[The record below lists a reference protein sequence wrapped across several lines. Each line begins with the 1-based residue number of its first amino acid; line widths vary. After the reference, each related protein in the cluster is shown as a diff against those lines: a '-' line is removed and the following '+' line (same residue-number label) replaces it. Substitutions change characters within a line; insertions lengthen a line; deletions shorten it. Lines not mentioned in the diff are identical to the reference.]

1 MRECVPGARP
11 AGGEALDRLDRRVR
25 RRAVCVRSPRP
36 HVATQCNAF
45 DQSASRCSSTTP
57 RSAGRYIGKLGV
69 RPILPLLHE
78 IDAIAE
84 LRRLNVRV
92 LVQRH
97 APKDGLRA
105 LTRLSLTC
113 KHARVCVRV
122 CVRACVCA
130 RSGQTELLRPIA
142 IRDGGGDAVW
152 QFDWYADADDIQPT
166 NNALFLMQALS
177 LPSALIAH
185 AGVHDAM

>member
-1 MRECVPGARP
+1 MRCAFG
-11 AGGEALDRLDRRVR
+11 L
-25 RRAVCVRSPRP
+25 
-36 HVATQCNAF
+36 HVYMLQ
-45 DQSASRCSSTTP
+45 
-57 RSAGRYIGKLGV
+57 RSATPSNRVQRVAAQYDTSQCRYIDKLGV

-78 IDAIAE
+78 IGAITE

-130 RSGQTELLRPIA
+130 RSGQTELLRPMA
-142 IRDGGGDAVW
+142 IRDAVW
-152 QFDWYADADDIQPT
+152 QFDCYADADDIQPT
-166 NNALFLMQALS
+166 NNALFLMQAS
-177 LPSALIAH
+177 SPSPPHSSRRH
-185 AGVHDAM
+185 AGVPDAM